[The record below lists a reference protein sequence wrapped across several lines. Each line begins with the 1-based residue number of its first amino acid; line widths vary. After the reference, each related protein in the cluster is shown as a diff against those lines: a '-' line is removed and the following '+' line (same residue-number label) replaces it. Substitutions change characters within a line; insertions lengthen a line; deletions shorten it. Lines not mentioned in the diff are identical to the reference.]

1 MFIIRVSDDEGA
13 AAIRYG
19 FGFGVTLGGILQQ
32 LVIQETAVVECL
44 RNFIPFATPVKSF
57 AQNMAACPKPQM
69 VGYLLEYLVSFALVA
84 NYSGIDIANKI
95 QVSQNPPN
103 LYLDA
108 ALNGEVCFPDHMCG
122 PDIIYRCEKSKTIY
136 IVQVKFLKDISKQQ
150 VVNACD
156 ATDPDRF
163 YCKRKRSGILNGFD
177 DKRSR
182 LLESLLF
189 QKRKGYSLQ
198 QMLFIHTGGK
208 NLCQQKMQLWL
219 QSPVCR
225 IFSTLLALEF
235 GTSWILF
242 GRSFNK
248 LRCKSNPKQ
257 SFLC

>member
-136 IVQVKFLKDISKQQ
+136 IVQVKFLKDVSKQQ

-156 ATDPDRF
+156 TTDPDRF
-163 YCKRKRSGILNGFD
+163 YCKRKGSGILKGFD
-177 DKRSR
+177 DKRSQ
-182 LLESLLF
+182 LLDSLHF
-189 QKRKGYSLQ
+189 QKQKGYSLQ
-198 QMLFIHTGGK
+198 QMLFIDTDGNK
-208 NLCQQKMQLWL
+208 TL
-219 QSPVCR
+219 
-225 IFSTLLALEF
+225 STKDAVVVTKSSMPDF
-235 GTSWILF
+235 
-242 GRSFNK
+242 FNTIGPGIWDFLDS
-248 LRCKSNPKQ
+248 LRTK
-257 SFLC
+257 F